1 MEKANRVREKLGQ
14 RVLDLYFDENPEAK
28 WVYSPED
35 KNVASEVLSK
45 PSPLPPPTGKGTT
58 TDPTVQGPN
67 AAAPN
72 GALETGGEDDDL
84 ITITHEA

>member
-14 RVLDLYFDENPEAK
+14 RVLDLYFDESPEAK

-35 KNVASEVLSK
+35 KMFVNEVLSK
-45 PSPLPPPTGKGTT
+45 PSPPPPPTRKDTT
-58 TDPTVQGPN
+58 TESTTQGPN

-72 GALETGGEDDDL
+72 PTPEMGGEDDDL
-84 ITITHEA
+84 IAMSHEA